1 MICFILAILQL
12 GLASIMNFID
22 NLPKLK
28 AFEHVGWFA
37 LTVGSFTLV
46 LNLVLGMAMPSFTVP
61 LMATG
66 FAFIVIFSA
75 QEPGKGFFKGVLAG
89 LGGAFN
95 TFLDAISS
103 FSNIISYI
111 RLFAVG
117 MATVAIATAFNDMAA
132 GMMHGPAI
140 IGGVIVL
147 LIGHSLN
154 LVMGLLSVMVHGIR
168 LNLLEFSGQLG
179 LEWTGYKYMP
189 FKEK

>member
-1 MICFILAILQL
+1 M
-12 GLASIMNFID
+12 
-22 NLPKLK
+22 
-28 AFEHVGWFA
+28 
-37 LTVGSFTLV
+37 TL
-46 LNLVLGMAMPSFTVP
+46 PSFTVP
-61 LMATG
+61 LMAGG
-66 FAFIVIFSA
+66 FGFIVIFGA
-75 QEPGKGFFKGVLAG
+75 QEKGKSFFKGILAG

-132 GMMHGPAI
+132 GMMDGPAI
-140 IGGVIVL
+140 IGGVIIL
-147 LIGHSLN
+147 FIGHSLN

-179 LEWTGYKYMP
+179 LEWTGYKYVP
-189 FKEK
+189 FKDK